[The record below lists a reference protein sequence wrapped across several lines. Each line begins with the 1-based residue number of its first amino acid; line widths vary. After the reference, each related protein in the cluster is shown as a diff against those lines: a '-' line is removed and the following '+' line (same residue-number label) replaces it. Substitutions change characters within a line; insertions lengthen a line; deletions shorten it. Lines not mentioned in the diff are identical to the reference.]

1 MYSKTLLFIKNKM
14 LLSCLAMVLLVELA
28 MGQTLSVTRR
38 YGSTGADAGTAA
50 YIDAAGN
57 SYIAGTFNNT
67 VSFGATTLTAAGV
80 NNGYIIKNSSGGV
93 VQWVKGFIGT
103 GAITIN
109 DIVVDASGNVFL
121 GGNFSGSMDFDPG
134 LTTSI
139 IGSNNNSL
147 DMFAAKLSST
157 GNFIWA
163 KSAGGNVTDFVYSI
177 DLDNN
182 GDIVIGGS
190 ADDNGIAID
199 FDPSAQGTFTITT
212 TSRDGIL
219 WRLDAFNGTY
229 VGVGRFGGTNA
240 DEIRKVLVNRTT
252 GDIYV
257 AGTFGLTMGTLTG
270 TGGIDGFINKYN
282 SSYVLQWQ
290 RKFGGA
296 TNENQA
302 IYDMDLTAAGDIIT
316 MGTFVRTSEFDY
328 TSTLGGL
335 GGSANGVN
343 DGYICKLNAAGAF
356 QWVKPIIGT
365 ALDAPKKVKVNTAGD
380 IIVAGAFQETT
391 DFDPSTLTSSFT
403 SKGGYDAFI
412 AKYDANGNFTNNIQ
426 TFGDVGDDFVNGLA
440 INGLTFHVTGSFNNI
455 IDVSSTTTPTN
466 ITSSGLS
473 DAFFM
478 SYTACT
484 MPPTPSMNITAS
496 TLNFCNASVAALLQ
510 VNAFPVNTT
519 VRWFANNTTTSTLQS
534 AASYSY
540 TTIALTTTTSFYVS
554 ASNICGESARLRV
567 NVSKTIAP
575 VVAIAS
581 SPNSVC
587 FGQNATL
594 TGSNAN
600 TYTWVGGPATNKYV
614 VSPTVNTVYT
624 VTGVSTGAGCTDTKT
639 YSLIVKSLPGITVVA
654 TRNNYCTSGSNNT
667 GLTASGASTY
677 VWQHSNDPSA
687 ATTVNPPI
695 GNTLFTVTGI
705 SAQGCAN
712 NGFITITLN
721 GLPAITAA
729 YAKPAYCKSEI
740 TITTLSGASLY
751 KFGTG
756 AFSTNPVSSRSFTIA
771 GNNATSWVAVSAANC
786 SVTGSFNVSVVS
798 PPVISGSISSI
809 RPCVGVTTTITRIGG
824 IISWPNNAGLTI
836 INTSTTSINPSVTTT
851 SFVIT
856 ATGIPG
862 CISTENITISRDL
875 VITPSANISA
885 TQTNICSGT
894 SVTFS
899 GFHANANSTNVTY
912 NWFKN
917 GFYQGASNKYVSNTL
932 VDNDQIKVTID
943 IVGGNCITATT
954 ATSNIITMTG
964 ASVSPSVSI
973 STANTTI
980 CSADIASFT
989 ANITNGGSNP
999 TITWKVG
1006 NNSFNQNNTSFS
1018 SLITNGQIVSCVI
1031 TSNGSCLTTQTAT
1044 SSGIAMTVKQ
1054 STALVNLLPST
1065 LSTTCGTITYSLT
1078 ATGLNNSFEWSNG
1091 FTSVGNV
1098 SSISASASGNYS
1110 ATVTGTCNAI
1120 ASNVNNLTVYNATQI
1135 MSPLTNITLCGGDF
1149 TTFSVPIGGDNLK
1162 YLWSNGETTPDI
1174 YTSTAGIYAITATG
1188 SCGTDISN
1196 TATIVANEVTT
1207 IVTQPFSASVVA
1219 GNSATFT
1226 ASATGTNI
1234 SYLWNIGE
1242 TTNAITTSIE
1252 GTYQVT
1258 ISGTCGEIISNAVTL
1273 STTLG
1278 CVPPSI
1284 TTQPQSATVCSGLS
1298 TTISVVTDGT
1308 NLSYLWSNGATTPD
1322 ITVSLADNYT
1332 VTVTGSCGNAI
1343 SSVATIG
1350 VDICLGLKTKNNTKS
1365 DLITL
1370 FPNPTESVVYIENAK
1385 GNKLLFNS
1393 QGQLLQSF
1401 ESNQCDLTGLNS
1413 GLYFI
1418 KIENKI
1424 FKIIKQ

>member
-1 MYSKTLLFIKNKM
+1 MYSKTLLFIKNKI
-14 LLSCLAMVLLVELA
+14 LLSCLAIVLITDLA
-28 MGQTLSVTRR
+28 ICQTLAITRR
-38 YGSTGADAGTAA
+38 YGSTGTDAGTVV

-57 SYIAGTFNNT
+57 SYTAGTFSNT
-67 VSFGATTLTAAGV
+67 VSFGATTLTASGL
-80 NNGYIIKNSSGGV
+80 NNGYIIKNNSSGV

-109 DIVVDASGNVFL
+109 DMVADAAGNVFL
-121 GGNFSGSMDFDPG
+121 GGHFSGSMDFDPG
-134 LTTSI
+134 LTTSV

-147 DMFAAKLSST
+147 DMFVAKLSST

-190 ADDNGIAID
+190 ADDNSIAID
-199 FDPSAQGTFTITT
+199 FDPSNTGTFTVTT
-212 TSRDGIL
+212 NSRDGII
-219 WRLDAFNGTY
+219 WRLNSFNGTL
-229 VGVGRFGGTNA
+229 VGVAKIGGNNI
-240 DEIRKVLVNRTT
+240 DEIRKVLVNSTN
-252 GDIYV
+252 GDVYV
-257 AGTFGLTMGTLTG
+257 AGTFSATAGTLLG

-296 TNENQA
+296 NSENQA
-302 IYDMDLTAAGDIIT
+302 IYDMDLTAAGDVIT

-328 TSTLGGL
+328 TTTLGGL
-335 GGSANGVN
+335 GGSSNGLN

-365 ALDAPKKVKVNTAGD
+365 ALDAPKKVKVNSVGE
-380 IIVAGAFQETT
+380 IIVAGSFQGTT
-391 DFDPSTLTSSFT
+391 DFDPSTLTSTFT
-403 SKGGYDAFI
+403 SKGGYDVFI

-426 TFGDVGDDFVNGLA
+426 TFGDVGDDLLNGLA
-440 INGLTFHVTGSFNNI
+440 ISGTAFYVAGSFNNI
-455 IDVSSTTTPTN
+455 IDVSATTTPSN
-466 ITSSGLS
+466 LTSSGLS
-473 DAFFM
+473 DAFFLG
-478 SYTACT
+478 YAACT
-484 MPPTPSMNITAS
+484 MPPTPTINTGAS
-496 TLNFCNASVAALLQ
+496 TLSFCNNQSSVLLQ
-510 VNAFPVNTT
+510 ANTLPINTT
-519 VRWFANNTTTSTLQS
+519 VRWFANNTITSTLQS
-534 AASYSY
+534 STSLSYNTPVLTAS
-540 TTIALTTTTSFYVS
+540 TNFYVS
-554 ASNICGESARLRV
+554 ASNSCGESARNLV
-567 NVSKTIAP
+567 SVTKNTLPNVTVSGNPA
-575 VVAIAS
+575 
-581 SPNSVC
+581 SVC
-587 FGQNATL
+587 LGQTATL
-594 TGSNAN
+594 TGFNAN
-600 TYTWVGGPATNKYV
+600 TYAWAGGPTSDKYV
-614 VSPTVNTVYT
+614 VIPTVTTTYT
-624 VTGVSTGAGCTDTKT
+624 VTGTASGPGCTDVGT
-639 YSLIVKSLPGITVVA
+639 YTLVVKSVPGVSIVA

-667 GLTASGASTY
+667 SLNGSGATSY
-677 VWQHSNDPSA
+677 FWSHNSSNTA
-687 ATTVNPPI
+687 GTTVNP
-695 GNTLFTVTGI
+695 GVGFTVYTLTGTNAL
-705 SAQGCAN
+705 SCSNTA
-712 NGFITITLN
+712 FITITVN
-721 GLPAITAA
+721 GLPTVTSAVS
-729 YAKPAYCKSEI
+729 KPAYCTSEL
-740 TITTLSGASLY
+740 TFATLSGASLY
-751 KFGTG
+751 RFGSG
-756 AFSTNPVSSRSFTIA
+756 ALSSNRIFSAPFTTA
-771 GNNATSWVAVSAANC
+771 GNNTINYLAVNAANC

-798 PPVISGSISSI
+798 PPVITGSISSI

-899 GFHANANSTNVTY
+899 GFHANANSSNVTY

-917 GFYQGASNKYVSNTL
+917 GLYQGASNRYVTNTL
-932 VDNDQIKVTID
+932 VDNDKINLSID
-943 IVGGNCITATT
+943 IIGGVCITATT

-964 ASVSPSVSI
+964 ASVSPSVTI
-973 STANTTI
+973 STPNTTI
-980 CSADIASFT
+980 CSADVASFT
-989 ANITNGGSNP
+989 ANIINGGSNP

-1018 SLITNGQIVSCVI
+1018 SFITNGQIVSCVI
-1031 TSNGSCLTTQTAT
+1031 TSNGSCLTTPTAT
-1044 SSGIAMTVKQ
+1044 SAGIVMTVRQ
-1054 STALVNLLPST
+1054 STTLVNSLPT
-1065 LSTTCGTITYSLT
+1065 NPSTTCGTITYSLT

-1120 ASNVNNLTVYNATQI
+1120 ASNVNNLSVYNATQI
-1135 MSPLTNITLCGGDF
+1135 MSPLTNRTLCGGDF
-1149 TTFSVPIGGDNLK
+1149 TTFSVPIGGDNLS
-1162 YLWSNGETTPDI
+1162 YLWSNGEITPDI

-1188 SCGTDISN
+1188 ACGTDISN
-1196 TATIVANEVTT
+1196 TATIVVNEVTT
-1207 IVTQPFSASVVA
+1207 LITQPFSASVVA
-1219 GNSATFT
+1219 GNSNTFT

-1234 SYLWNIGE
+1234 SYLWNNGE

-1258 ISGTCGEIISNAVTL
+1258 ITGTCGEIISNAVTL

-1298 TTISVVTDGT
+1298 TTISVVADGT

-1322 ITVSLADNYT
+1322 ITVSQADKYT

-1350 VDICLGLKTKNNTKS
+1350 VDICLGLKTDNNTKS

-1401 ESNQCDLTGLNS
+1401 ESYQCDLTRLNS